1 MFTWHAIPF
10 ARILLPFSIGIFL
23 CLLYPMNPF
32 IIWGLLF
39 LFSLIYGFFTKT
51 SKSTDTFKNQY
62 FTAVILS
69 LLLISVGFL
78 RTHYYDSQLRSN
90 YFKNFDSADVMQIC
104 VYDAVT
110 ETEKFY
116 KAYVNVE
123 RVHFQKWHTSSGKLL
138 VFFNKAYLNTKPKI
152 GNRFL
157 IKGLTQSIPPPSNP
171 ATFNYKQ
178 YLFYHNIHEQFF
190 VKQSQFIVLN
200 QDKKSI
206 YAHAQGLRD
215 QCVSQLSLYIK
226 DKEALGV
233 SLALLLGYKEDLNPE
248 TMQSF
253 SKTGTLH
260 VLAVSGLHAG
270 IIFMILNVL
279 TSFLLRFRNGKQIQ
293 SLLVLLGIWY
303 YAYVTGLSP
312 SVCRASLMFSLM
324 AIVKLSNRKT
334 SSFNVVFMSAFI
346 LMLINPF
353 IIVDVGFQ
361 LSYTA
366 VLGILYLQ
374 PKLQKIYTPKFKVDE
389 YIWGLLTV
397 SFAAQL
403 FTFPLSIYYFHQFP
417 TYFLLSNLLVIPL
430 ILIVLILLIA
440 LLIVSFYS
448 PLAGIVAIII
458 EFVLKINSTV
468 LTTIE
473 RLPYNLLSGFYLNK
487 TEMLLLYFIVFIALG
502 LLTFKRKWQLMILL
516 FLVLLFQTNTL
527 VRGMMVLNQKI
538 LTIHSIKNHD
548 VVSCIE
554 GNKMYLI
561 SDSVFL
567 EDEKSFKFSIEP
579 FCLEKRIKQI
589 IRCNWNNNYEFEHLK
604 VISKGGFQ
612 FFDTKMT
619 IVKNKIKGPIYSEFC
634 LINSIKEQ
642 VDNLHFIKCKY
653 MLYSRLKENKNDYY
667 LFNKKDLRALFE
679 NGYLIYYL
687 EDK

>member
-1 MFTWHAIPF
+1 MFSWHAIPF

-23 CLLYPMNPF
+23 CLLYPLNPL
-32 IIWGLLF
+32 IIWGLLVA
-39 LFSLIYGFFTKT
+39 FSLIYGLFIKT
-51 SKSTDTFKNQY
+51 SQSTDKFKNQY

-78 RTHYYDSQLRSN
+78 RTHYFDSQLRSN
-90 YFKNFDSADVMQIC
+90 YYKNFDSADVMQIC
-104 VYDAVT
+104 VDDAVT
-110 ETEKFY
+110 ESDKFY

-123 RVHFQKWHTSSGKLL
+123 RVRNQQWHSSSGRLL
-138 VFFNKAYLNTKPKI
+138 VFFNKAYVNAKPKI
-152 GNRFL
+152 GNRYL
-157 IKGLTQSIPPPSNP
+157 VKGLTQPIPPPSNP

-190 VKQSQFIVLN
+190 VKPNQIIALN

-215 QCVSQLSLYIK
+215 QCVRQLSLYIK
-226 DKEALGV
+226 DKDALGV
-233 SLALLLGYKEDLNPE
+233 SSALLLGYKEDLNPE

-270 IIFMILNVL
+270 IVFMILNVL
-279 TSFLLRFRNGKQIQ
+279 TSFLLRLKRGKQIQ

-324 AIVKLSNRKT
+324 AVAKLSNRKT

-346 LMLINPF
+346 LMLLNPY

-374 PKLQKIYTPKFKVDE
+374 PKLQKLYLPKFKVDE

-397 SFAAQL
+397 SFAAQI

-417 TYFLLSNLLVIPL
+417 LYFLLSNLLVIPL
-430 ILIVLILLIA
+430 ILLVLILLIA

-448 PLAGIVAIII
+448 PLAEIVAIII
-458 EFVLKINSTV
+458 EFILKINRTV
-468 LTTIE
+468 LTSIE
-473 RLPYNLLSGFYLNK
+473 NLPYNSISGIYLSKL
-487 TEMLLLYFIVFIALG
+487 EMITLYAMVFISLAFF
-502 LLTFKRKWQLMILL
+502 TYRRKWQMFLLL
-516 FLVLLFQTNTL
+516 FVVVFFQTNTL
-527 VRGMMVLNQKI
+527 FTKLRISEQKI
-538 LTIHSIKNHD
+538 LTIHVIKNHD

-554 GNKMYLI
+554 GSKMYLI
-561 SDSVFL
+561 ADSGFI
-567 EDEKSFKFSIEP
+567 EDKKSFKFSIEP
-579 FCLEKRIKQI
+579 YCLEKGIKQI
-589 IRCNWNNNYEFEHLK
+589 IWCDWKNNYEFEHLK
-604 VISKGGFQ
+604 VISNGGFQ

-619 IVKNKIKGPIYSEFC
+619 IIKNKITGPIYSDFC
-634 LINSIKEQ
+634 LITSIKKQ
-642 VDNLHFIKCKY
+642 AKNFHFINCKY
-653 MLYSRLKENKNDYY
+653 MLYSKLKDNYNNYY
-667 LFNKKDLRALFE
+667 LFKNKDLEARFTNE
-679 NGYLIYYL
+679 YLIYSL
-687 EDK
+687 N

>member
-1 MFTWHAIPF
+1 MFSWHAIPF
-10 ARILLPFSIGIFL
+10 ARILLPFSIGVFIS
-23 CLLYPMNPF
+23 LLIPVSPELF
-32 IIWGLLF
+32 WGLL
-39 LFSLIYGFFTKT
+39 LLLVLVYLVFTKT

-78 RTHYYDSQLRSN
+78 RTHYFDSQLRSN

-104 VYDAVT
+104 VDDAVT
-110 ETEKFY
+110 ESEKFY
-116 KAYVNVE
+116 KAYVKVE
-123 RVHFQKWHTSSGKLL
+123 RVRNQQWHSSSGRLL
-138 VFFNKAYLNTKPKI
+138 VFFNKAIVKTKPKI

-190 VKQSQFIVLN
+190 VKPNQIIALN

-215 QCVSQLSLYIK
+215 QCVRQLSLYIK

-270 IIFMILNVL
+270 IVFMILNVL
-279 TSFLLRFRNGKQIQ
+279 TSFLLRFKRGKQIQ

-324 AIVKLSNRKT
+324 AVAKLSNRKT

-346 LMLINPF
+346 LMLLNPF

-374 PKLQKIYTPKFKVDE
+374 PKLQNLYLPKFKVDE

-417 TYFLLSNLLVIPL
+417 LYFLLSNLLVIPL
-430 ILIVLILLIA
+430 ILVVLILLIA
-440 LLIVSFYS
+440 LLIVSIYS
-448 PLAGIVAIII
+448 PLAEIVAIII
-458 EFVLKINSTV
+458 EFILKINSTV
-468 LTTIE
+468 LTSIE
-473 RLPYNLLSGFYLNK
+473 KLPYNSLTGLYLNK
-487 TEMLLLYFIVFIALG
+487 AEMLLLYFIIFIVLG
-502 LLTFKRKWQLMILL
+502 LLTFKRKWQLMFLL
-516 FLVLLFQTNTL
+516 FLVLIFQTNTL
-527 VRGMMVLNQKI
+527 VSRKMVSNQKL

-554 GNKMYLI
+554 GDKMYLI
-561 SDSVFL
+561 ADSVFL
-567 EDEKSFKFSIEP
+567 KDEKSFKFSIEP
-579 FCLEKRIKQI
+579 FCLEKGIKQI
-589 IRCNWNNNYEFEHLK
+589 IRCNWNENYEFEHLK

-619 IVKNKIKGPIYSEFC
+619 IVKNKITGPIYSDFC
-634 LINSIKEQ
+634 LVNSIKEQ
-642 VDNLHFIKCKY
+642 GDNLRFINCKY
-653 MLYSRLKENKNDYY
+653 MLYSRLMENKNAYY
-667 LFNKKDLRALFE
+667 LYKKKDLGALFT
-679 NGYLIYYL
+679 NDYLIYYL
-687 EDK
+687 DNK

>member
-1 MFTWHAIPF
+1 MFSWHAIPF
-10 ARILLPFSIGIFL
+10 ARILLPFSIGVFIS
-23 CLLYPMNPF
+23 LLIPVYPELF
-32 IIWGLLF
+32 WGLL
-39 LFSLIYGFFTKT
+39 LLLVLVYLVFTKL
-51 SKSTDTFKNQY
+51 SKSTQFYKYQY
-62 FTAVILS
+62 FTALIVS
-69 LLLISVGFL
+69 LLLVVVGFL
-78 RTHYYDSQLRSN
+78 RTHYHDSQLRFN
-90 YFKNFDSADVMQIC
+90 YYKNFDSADVMQIC
-104 VYDAVT
+104 VDDAVT
-110 ETEKFY
+110 ESEKFY

-123 RVHFQKWHTSSGKLL
+123 RVRNQQWHSSSGQLL
-138 VFFNKAYLNTKPKI
+138 VFFNKENVNTKPKI
-152 GNRFL
+152 GNRFI
-157 IKGLTQSIPPPSNP
+157 IKGLTQPIPPPSNP

-190 VKQSQFIVLN
+190 VKPNQIIALN

-215 QCVSQLSLYIK
+215 QCVRQLSLYIK

-270 IIFMILNVL
+270 IVFMILNVL
-279 TSFLLRFRNGKQIQ
+279 TSFLLRFKRGKQIQ

-324 AIVKLSNRKT
+324 SVAKLSNRKT

-346 LMLINPF
+346 LMLLNPY

-374 PKLQKIYTPKFKVDE
+374 PKLQKLYLPKFKVDE

-397 SFAAQL
+397 SFAAQI

-417 TYFLLSNLLVIPL
+417 LYFLLSNLLVIPIIL
-430 ILIVLILLIA
+430 VVLVMLIVLLV
-440 LLIVSFYS
+440 VSFYA
-448 PLAGIVAIII
+448 PLAQLVAVVIQ
-458 EFVLKINSTV
+458 FVLKINGEV
-468 LTTIE
+468 LRTIE
-473 RLPYNLLSGFYLNK
+473 NLPYNSISGIYLSKL
-487 TEMLLLYFIVFIALG
+487 EMITLYAMVFISLAYV
-502 LLTFKRKWQLMILL
+502 TYRRKWQMFILL
-516 FLVLLFQTNTL
+516 LIVLFFQTNALYTKL
-527 VRGMMVLNQKI
+527 KISEQKI
-538 LTIHSIKNHD
+538 LTIHVIKNHD

-554 GNKMYLI
+554 GSKMYLI
-561 SDSVFL
+561 ADSGFI
-567 EDEKSFKFSIEP
+567 EDKKSFKFSIEP
-579 FCLEKRIKQI
+579 YCLEKGIKQI
-589 IRCNWNNNYEFEHLK
+589 IWCNWENNYEFEHLK

-619 IVKNKIKGPIYSEFC
+619 IIKNKILEPIYSDFC
-634 LINSIKEQ
+634 LLSSIKLQEK
-642 VDNLHFIKCKY
+642 DFHLINCKY
-653 MLYSRLKENKNDYY
+653 MLYSNLKESYNGYYLYRNKNLKT
-667 LFNKKDLRALFE
+667 LFMDE
-679 NGYLIYYL
+679 YLIYPL
-687 EDK
+687 NKK

>member
-1 MFTWHAIPF
+1 MFSWHAIPF
-10 ARILLPFSIGIFL
+10 ARILLPFSIGIFI
-23 CLLYPMNPF
+23 CLLYPLNPL
-32 IIWGLLF
+32 IIWGLLVA
-39 LFSLIYGFFTKT
+39 FSLIYGLFTKT

-78 RTHYYDSQLRSN
+78 RTHYFDSQLRSN

-104 VYDAVT
+104 VDDAVT
-110 ETEKFY
+110 ESEKFY
-116 KAYVNVE
+116 KAYVKVE
-123 RVHFQKWHTSSGKLL
+123 RVRNQQWHSSSGQLL
-138 VFFNKAYLNTKPKI
+138 VFFNKANVKTKPKI

-157 IKGLTQSIPPPSNP
+157 IKGLTQPIPPSSNP

-190 VKQSQFIVLN
+190 VKPNQIITLN
-200 QDKKSI
+200 RDKKSI

-279 TSFLLRFRNGKQIQ
+279 TTFLLRFRNGKQIQ

-324 AIVKLSNRKT
+324 AVAKLSNRKT

-346 LMLINPF
+346 LMLLNPF

-374 PKLQKIYTPKFKVDE
+374 PKLQKIYLPKFKVDE
-389 YIWGLLTV
+389 YIWGILTV

-417 TYFLLSNLLVIPL
+417 LYFLLSNLLVIPL
-430 ILIVLILLIA
+430 ILLVLILLIA
-440 LLIVSFYS
+440 LLVMSFYS
-448 PLAGIVAIII
+448 PLAEIVAIII
-458 EFVLKINSTV
+458 EFILKINNTV
-468 LTTIE
+468 LTSIE
-473 RLPYNLLSGFYLNK
+473 KLPYNSLTGLYLNK
-487 TEMLLLYFIVFIALG
+487 AEMLLLYFIIFITLG
-502 LLTFKRKWQLMILL
+502 LLTFKRKWQLMLLL
-516 FLVLLFQTNTL
+516 FLVLIFQTNTL
-527 VRGMMVLNQKI
+527 VSRKMVLNQKL

-554 GNKMYLI
+554 GDKMYLI
-561 SDSVFL
+561 ADSVFL
-567 EDEKSFKFSIEP
+567 KDEKSFKFSIEP
-579 FCLEKRIKQI
+579 FCLEKEIKQI
-589 IRCNWNNNYEFEHLK
+589 IRCNWNENYEFEHLK

-619 IVKNKIKGPIYSEFC
+619 IVKNKITGPIYSDFC
-634 LINSIKEQ
+634 LVNSIKEQ
-642 VDNLHFIKCKY
+642 GDNLRFVNCKY
-653 MLYSRLKENKNDYY
+653 MLYSRLKENKNVYY
-667 LFNKKDLRALFE
+667 LYNKKDLGALFT
-679 NGYLIYYL
+679 NDYLIYYL
-687 EDK
+687 DDK